1 MRSYAQVVQVSM
13 TYVNSVKYCAGQLF
27 GDDLR
32 ILA

>member
-1 MRSYAQVVQVSM
+1 MHKYAQAVQVSM
-13 TYVNSVKYCAGQLF
+13 TYVNAVKYYAGQLF